1 MLRLLPD
8 QVTNHQVTNAT
19 ARGCVASRSTVARAS
34 ALARAPAP
42 AAAAVAPPEFSNPR
56 SNRVQLRL
64 RSLSSTIAL
73 TTAARPVAIGPWL
86 GLHSPPYRPGLLFSG
101 LLFSAIVT
109 VNSEPSRTWLSL
121 AVGTECMSGTPRYS
135 LRVLVYT
142 LSSRVGP

>member
-1 MLRLLPD
+1 MCR
-8 QVTNHQVTNAT
+8 
-19 ARGCVASRSTVARAS
+19 RIFSTTD
-34 ALARAPAP
+34 ALARTVDA
-42 AAAAVAPPEFSNPR
+42 NPR
-56 SNRVQLRL
+56 VASVVCARLRRGLASMAVVGLGLRLRRMGLRRVGLWLRL
-64 RSLSSTIAL
+64 RSLSSTTAL

-101 LLFSAIVT
+101 LLFSAILT

>member
-1 MLRLLPD
+1 MAVVGLGLRLRRMGL
-8 QVTNHQVTNAT
+8 
-19 ARGCVASRSTVARAS
+19 R
-34 ALARAPAP
+34 
-42 AAAAVAPPEFSNPR
+42 
-56 SNRVQLRL
+56 RVGLWLRL
-64 RSLSSTIAL
+64 RSLSSTTAL

-142 LSSRVGP
+142 LSSRVGPLNTYYTIKYTVGTTVLKNATRGTFKYTPRTESGTASTV